1 VSLVGAVA
9 AARRSLYAH
18 GVFRSESAPVP
29 VVSIGN
35 LTWGGTGKTPLV
47 AAFVARWQAEGRR
60 VGVASRGYGR
70 RSRGTVVVA
79 AGGSLL
85 AGVAESGDEP
95 HLLARRFPG
104 AVVVV
109 AERRADAA
117 REAARR
123 GAEIVILD
131 DGFQHF
137 ALRRDVDVVLVDAED
152 PFGGGPPPRGR
163 AREDAPAL
171 ARADLVVVSRARRGE
186 RSTADRE
193 VPRRTAAPIRHCAFR
208 FGGWFRLG
216 VPAEFPAGASALAVC
231 AVGNPESFRATLA
244 EAGAAVVD
252 FAAFRD
258 HHDYSGEDVRGL
270 EERARRA
277 SASVLVTTEK
287 DEGKLA
293 GRTSLPLV
301 AARVEA
307 EIFEP
312 DLFDRVEQLLA
323 DRRR

>member
-1 VSLVGAVA
+1 MSLLGAVA
-9 AARRSLYAH
+9 AARRRLYAR
-18 GVFRSESAPVP
+18 GVLRSESAPVP

-47 AAFVARWQAEGRR
+47 AAFVARWESEGRR

-79 AGGSLL
+79 DGGSLL

-95 HLLARRFPG
+95 YLLARRFPA

-109 AERRADAA
+109 AERRAEAA

-123 GAEIVILD
+123 GADIVVLD

-163 AREDAPAL
+163 AREDASAL

-186 RSTADRE
+186 VSTADRE
-193 VPRRTAAPIRHCAFR
+193 VPRRTAAPILHCAFR
-208 FGGWFRLG
+208 FAGWFRQG
-216 VPAEFPAGASALAVC
+216 VPAGLPAGASALAVC
-231 AVGNPESFRATLA
+231 AVGNPGSFRATLV
-244 EAGAAVVD
+244 EAGASVVD
-252 FAAFRD
+252 FAEFRD
-258 HHDYSGEDVRGL
+258 HHDYSGADVRGL

-277 SASVLVTTEK
+277 SASVIVTTEK
-287 DEGKLA
+287 DEAKLA
-293 GRTSLPLV
+293 GRATLPLL

-312 DLFDRVEQLLA
+312 DLFERVDRLLA